1 MLTNNFKKILFKH
14 VFGFKITTNS
24 GQAPYDDYYYSNHP
38 TLISISGSNCPI
50 AIGSGDSNAP
60 VLRYVWYTTVNS
72 LSTLATTPT
81 NGLGYIVLGSGTTEP
96 TPEDYRLESKITT
109 NLSCDSVSVSRNT
122 TVKTYTATF
131 SNSGISD
138 ITVTEI
144 GYVSRII
151 YTYRNRNY
159 IYDDFLMDRT
169 VLETPITIPAGESR
183 TVTYELSF

>member
-14 VFGFKITTNS
+14 IFGFSQICYS
-24 GQAPYDDYYYSNHP
+24 GSAPENDNYYSDHP

-50 AIGSGDSNAP
+50 DMGSNSGT
-60 VLRYVWYTTVNS
+60 LRNVWNTTVNS

-81 NGLGYIVLGSGTTEP
+81 DGLGYIVLGSGTTEP
-96 TPEDYRLESKITT
+96 TPEDYCLESQITT

-131 SNSGISD
+131 SNSGTSG

-151 YTYRNRNY
+151 YTYSNWNH
-159 IYDDFLMDRT
+159 IYDNFLMDRT
-169 VLETPITIPAGESR
+169 VLETPIIIPAGESR

>member
-14 VFGFKITTNS
+14 IFGFSQIRDN
-24 GQAPYDDYYYSNHP
+24 GFAPDSDNYYSDHP

-50 AIGSGDSNAP
+50 SVGSGSSEYI
-60 VLRYVWYTTVNS
+60 LRKVWNSAVNS
-72 LSTLATTPT
+72 LSTLDTTPT
-81 NGLGYIVLGSGTTEP
+81 DGLGCIILGNGTNQGES
-96 TPEDYRLESKITT
+96 PEDFRLESQITT

-131 SNSGISD
+131 SNSGTSD

-144 GYVSRII
+144 GYVSRIL
-151 YTYRNRNY
+151 YTYSNWNY

-169 VLETPITIPAGESR
+169 VLDTPVTIPAGESR

>member
-14 VFGFKITTNS
+14 IFGFKQIVDS
-24 GQAPYDDYYYSNHP
+24 SYAPEKDDYYSSHP

-50 AIGSGDSNAP
+50 DRGSNDGT
-60 VLRYVWYTTVNS
+60 LRFVWNTTVNS

-81 NGLGYIVLGSGTTEP
+81 DGLGYIVLGNGTTKP
-96 TPEDYRLESKITT
+96 TPEDFRLESQITT

-131 SNSGISD
+131 SNSGTSD
-138 ITVTEI
+138 ITVTEV

-151 YTYRNRNY
+151 YMYSNWNN
-159 IYDDFLMDRT
+159 IYDNFLMDRT
-169 VLETPITIPAGESR
+169 VLDTPITIPAGESR

>member
-14 VFGFKITTNS
+14 IFGFKKIVYS
-24 GQAPYDDYYYSNHP
+24 ESAPDSDDYYSDHP

-50 AIGSGDSNAP
+50 GAGA
-60 VLRYVWYTTVNS
+60 LRYVWNTTVNA
-72 LSTLATTPT
+72 LSTLATTST
-81 NGLGYIVLGSGTTEP
+81 NGLGYIVLGNGTTEP
-96 TPEDYRLESKITT
+96 TPEDYRLESQITT

-131 SNSGISD
+131 SNSGTSD
-138 ITVTEI
+138 ITVTEV

-151 YTYRNRNY
+151 YKYSN
-159 IYDDFLMDRT
+159 YDDFLMDRT
-169 VLETPITIPAGESR
+169 VLDTPITIPAGESR

>member
-14 VFGFKITTNS
+14 IFGFSQTCES
-24 GQAPYDDYYYSNHP
+24 GSAPDGDNYYSDHP

-50 AIGSGDSNAP
+50 AIGSGDDKY
-60 VLRYVWYTTVNS
+60 VLRRVWNSAVNS
-72 LSTLATTPT
+72 LSTLDTTPT
-81 NGLGYIVLGSGTTEP
+81 DGRGCIILGNGTNQGES
-96 TPEDYRLESKITT
+96 PEDFRLESQITT

-131 SNSGISD
+131 SNSGTSD

-144 GYVSRII
+144 GYVSRIL
-151 YTYRNRNY
+151 YTYSNWNY

-169 VLETPITIPAGESR
+169 ALETPITIPAGESR
-183 TVTYELSF
+183 TITYTLSF

>member
-1 MLTNNFKKILFKH
+1 MLTNNFKKILFKYI
-14 VFGFKITTNS
+14 FGFSAT
-24 GQAPYDDYYYSNHP
+24 GEDDPPINFSNIP
-38 TLISISGSNCPI
+38 TLISISGSSRHI
-50 AIGSGDSNAP
+50 SISDYGYDSGARGIWFS
-60 VLRYVWYTTVNS
+60 TVNS
-72 LSTLATTPT
+72 LSTLNTTPT
-81 NGLGYIVLGSGTTEP
+81 NGRGYIVLGSGTTEP
-96 TPEDYRLESKITT
+96 TPEDYRLESQITT

-131 SNSGISD
+131 SNSGTSD

-144 GYVSRII
+144 GYVSRFAWA
-151 YTYRNRNY
+151 YNTGDY

>member
-14 VFGFKITTNS
+14 VFGFSRIYES
-24 GQAPYDDYYYSNHP
+24 GSAPDSDDYYSDHP

-50 AIGSGDSNAP
+50 AMGSGSSAYT
-60 VLRYVWYTTVNS
+60 LRKVWNTTVNS
-72 LSTLATTPT
+72 LSTLDTTPT
-81 NGLGYIVLGSGTTEP
+81 DGLGCIILGNGTNQGES
-96 TPEDYRLESKITT
+96 PEDFRLESQITT

-131 SNSGISD
+131 SNSGTSD
-138 ITVTEI
+138 ITVTEV
-144 GYVSRII
+144 GYVSRIN
-151 YTYRNRNY
+151 YTYSNRRD

>member
-14 VFGFKITTNS
+14 IFGFKQIFDS
-24 GQAPYDDYYYSNHP
+24 ASAPEDDEHYSDHP

-50 AIGSGDSNAP
+50 SIGSGYNDH
-60 VLRYVWYTTVNS
+60 VLTYVWNTTVNS

-81 NGLGYIVLGSGTTEP
+81 DGLGYIVLGSGTTEP
-96 TPEDYRLESKITT
+96 TPENYRLESQITT

-131 SNSGISD
+131 SNSGTSD

-144 GYVSRII
+144 GYVSRIL
-151 YTYRNRNY
+151 YTYSWNY
-159 IYDDFLMDRT
+159 IYDNFLMDRT
-169 VLETPITIPAGESR
+169 VLDTPITIPSGESR

>member
-14 VFGFKITTNS
+14 IFGFKILVDS
-24 GQAPYDDYYYSNHP
+24 GRVPEDDEYYSDHP

-50 AIGSGDSNAP
+50 SIGSGHNNH
-60 VLRYVWYTTVNS
+60 VLTSVWNTTVNS

-81 NGLGYIVLGSGTTEP
+81 DGLGYIVLGSGTTEP
-96 TPEDYRLESKITT
+96 TPENYRLESQITT

-131 SNSGISD
+131 SNSGTSD

-144 GYVSRII
+144 GYVSRIL
-151 YTYRNRNY
+151 YTYSNWNY
-159 IYDDFLMDRT
+159 IYDNFLMDRT
-169 VLETPITIPAGESR
+169 VLDTPITIPSGESR